1 MSAMSEEKNGM
12 SGLWQAAILAIL
24 CTVAYA
30 PALNNGF
37 IADDHV
43 LLSHSQYLKN
53 DFWFLFKYPPL
64 NFRITSIGMYGV
76 LKGLFGYR
84 AEYFYAFGI
93 LLHFINV
100 LLLKRFLGMV
110 THDARLAFAGA
121 AMFAVFQAPQEAV
134 MWITAMGETLQGLF
148 ILCTLLAWLRKR
160 YVWSAVFF
168 LFALFSKESAL
179 LVLAFVPLLQWQQG
193 GKVFPR
199 AYAVLLAPTAVFG
212 LTYLYTW
219 SNNHLI
225 QNAMYVVRP
234 MAAIVVVGQTLLQ
247 LTWPWLVVPVILFR
261 FDRGRWP
268 EAWPVA
274 AALGAMTVT
283 MLPYMFLTYSPYL
296 PSRQIYLASMLLMW
310 LITSLW
316 RQWTNKTLRSA
327 FVAVFVAVNIG
338 YIWFQKDPQYVKRAA
353 PTTQL
358 LRLLQSR
365 QPTQLL
371 IFDFAYPY
379 PDIAKDVSHLAP
391 GWTRDLVGVDGT
403 GETCTD
409 CVKLR
414 WNAATQTYDEIR

>member
-1 MSAMSEEKNGM
+1 M
-12 SGLWQAAILAIL
+12 QAAILAIL
-24 CTVAYA
+24 CAVAYA

-43 LLSHSQYLKN
+43 LLSHSQYLKS

-64 NFRITSIGMYGV
+64 NFRITSVGMYGV
-76 LKGLFGYR
+76 LQSLFGYR

-100 LLLKRFLGMV
+100 LLLKRFLGIV
-110 THDARLAFAGA
+110 TRDAGLALAGA

-134 MWITAMGETLQGLF
+134 MWITAMGETFQGVF
-148 ILCTLLAWLRKR
+148 VLCTLLAWLRKR

-168 LFALFSKESAL
+168 FFALFSKESGL
-179 LVLAFVPLLQWQQG
+179 LLLAFVPLLQWQQG
-193 GKVFPR
+193 EKVFPK
-199 AYAVLLAPTAVFG
+199 AYAVLFVPTAIFG
-212 LTYLYTW
+212 LAFLYTW

-225 QNAMYVVRP
+225 QNDMYVVRP
-234 MAAIVVVGQTLLQ
+234 VDAIVVVVQTLARLV
-247 LTWPWLVVPVILFR
+247 WPWLLVPALLFR
-261 FDRGRWP
+261 LDRRHWP
-268 EAWPVA
+268 AAWPIA
-274 AALGAMTVT
+274 ATVGAMAVT
-283 MLPYMFLTYSPYL
+283 MLPYMFLTYSTYL
-296 PSRQIYLASMLLMW
+296 PSRQIYLASMLSMW
-310 LITSLW
+310 LLASWLQ
-316 RQWTNKTLRSA
+316 QWDNRILRHA

-338 YIWFQKDPQYVKRAA
+338 YIWFQKDPEYVKRAA

-409 CVKLR
+409 CLKLR
-414 WNAATQTYDEIR
+414 WNAATQTYDVIR

>member
-1 MSAMSEEKNGM
+1 MNEEK
-12 SGLWQAAILAIL
+12 SGITKLWPAAILAAL
-24 CTVAYA
+24 CAVAYA

-43 LLSHSQYLKN
+43 LLSHSQYLKS

-76 LKGLFGYR
+76 LKALFGYR

-93 LLHFINV
+93 LLHFINI
-100 LLLKRFLGMV
+100 LLLKHFLVIV
-110 THDARLAFAGA
+110 TRDARLSFAGA

-148 ILCTLLAWLRKR
+148 VLCTLIAWLRKR
-160 YVWSAVFF
+160 YVWSALFFF
-168 LFALFSKESAL
+168 LALFSKESAL
-179 LVLAFVPLLQWQQG
+179 LVLALVPLLQWQQG
-193 GKVFPR
+193 EKLLPKAF
-199 AYAVLLAPTAVFG
+199 AVLLAPTAIFA
-212 LTYLYTW
+212 LAFLFTW

-225 QNAMYVVRP
+225 QNHMYVVRP
-234 MAAIVVVGQTLLQ
+234 MAAIVVVVQSLLR
-247 LTWPWLVVPVILFR
+247 LIWPWLVVPVILFR

-268 EAWPVA
+268 TAWPIA
-274 AALGAMTVT
+274 AALGVMAVT
-283 MLPYMFLTYSPYL
+283 MLPYMFLVYSMYL
-296 PSRQIYLASMLLMW
+296 PSRQLYLASMLLMW
-310 LITSLW
+310 LTASLW
-316 RQWTNKTLRSA
+316 RQWRNKVLQSA

-338 YIWFQKDPQYVKRAA
+338 SIWFQKDSQYEKRAA

-409 CVKLR
+409 CLKLR
-414 WNAATQTYDEIR
+414 WNDSTQTYDEIR